1 MGACGHDI
9 TAGML
14 VFDREDFTAYR
25 PGSEPVWLVEE
36 VTGHEERHPVG
47 GTTIYSTYAHVRHAE
62 VHGRD
67 TTPSNSGWTGT
78 KPVGR
83 LVEAA
88 AEDDHTKPGAFRMDR
103 AMVAFLRATRF
114 RGSTSDD
121 YPTVRDLVN
130 AAPYDRHGFLVG
142 ARTVT
147 PHGLRY
153 ELGALSVCLG
163 NLFCDLKAGRMT
175 AFGLEAGGISVTLL
189 DATREA
195 LRTAHSAVRA

>member
-1 MGACGHDI
+1 MGAYGHDI

-25 PGSEPVWLVEE
+25 PGPEPVWLVEK
-36 VTGHEERHPVG
+36 VAGGEERYPVG
-47 GTTIYSTYAHVRHAE
+47 GTTVNSTYAHVRNAE

-67 TTPSNSGWTGT
+67 TAPSNSGWTGT

-88 AEDDHTKPGAFRMDR
+88 AEDDHTKPGTFRMDR

-121 YPTVRDLVN
+121 YPHR
-130 AAPYDRHGFLVG
+130 
-142 ARTVT
+142 AR
-147 PHGLRY
+147 PGERRPLRPARVP
-153 ELGALSVCLG
+153 G
-163 NLFCDLKAGRMT
+163 GR
-175 AFGLEAGGISVTLL
+175 ARSP
-189 DATREA
+189 
-195 LRTAHSAVRA
+195 RTACATSSAPSRSAWATCSATWRQAA

>member
-1 MGACGHDI
+1 MGAYGHDI

-25 PGSEPVWLVEE
+25 PGSEPVWLVEK
-36 VTGHEERHPVG
+36 VTGHEERSPG
-47 GTTIYSTYAHVRHAE
+47 GTTVYSTFAHVRNAE
-62 VHGRD
+62 THGRD
-67 TTPSNSGWTGT
+67 TTPSNSGWSST
-78 KPVGR
+78 KPVRR

-88 AEDDHTKPGAFRMDR
+88 AEDDHTKPGTFRMDR

-114 RGSTSDD
+114 RGCTSDD

-153 ELGALSVCLG
+153 ELGALLICLG
-163 NLFCDLKAGRMT
+163 NLSCDLTAGRMT
-175 AFGLEAGGISVTLL
+175 AADLEAGGISVPLL
-189 DATREA
+189 EATREA
-195 LRTAHSAVRA
+195 LRTADSAARS

>member
-1 MGACGHDI
+1 MGAYGHDI

-25 PGSEPVWLVEE
+25 PGSEPVWLVEK
-36 VTGHEERHPVG
+36 VAGHEERRPG
-47 GTTIYSTYAHVRHAE
+47 GSTVYSRYAHVRNAE
-62 VHGRD
+62 VHGKD
-67 TTPSNSGWTGT
+67 TTPANSGWTAT
-78 KPVGR
+78 KPLGR

-88 AEDDHTKPGAFRMDR
+88 AEDDHTKPGTFRMDR
-103 AMVAFLRATRF
+103 AMVAYLRATRF
-114 RGSTSDD
+114 RGCTSDD

-163 NLFCDLKAGRMT
+163 NLLCDLSAGRMT
-175 AFGLEAGGISVTLL
+175 AADLEAGGISVTLL

-195 LRTAHSAVRA
+195 LRTADSAAQA

>member
-1 MGACGHDI
+1 MGAYGHDI

-25 PGSEPVWLVEE
+25 PGSEPVWLVE
-36 VTGHEERHPVG
+36 
-47 GTTIYSTYAHVRHAE
+47 
-62 VHGRD
+62 
-67 TTPSNSGWTGT
+67 
-78 KPVGR
+78 
-83 LVEAA
+83 AA
-88 AEDDHTKPGAFRMDR
+88 DEDDHTKPGVFRMDR

-121 YPTVRDLVN
+121 FSTVRALVN

-163 NLFCDLKAGRMT
+163 NLFCDLEAGRMT
-175 AFGLEAGGISVTLL
+175 AADLEAGGISVTLL

-195 LRTAHSAVRA
+195 LRTADSAVRA

>member
-1 MGACGHDI
+1 MGAYGHAI

-25 PGSEPVWLVEE
+25 PGSEPVWLVEK
-36 VTGHEERHPVG
+36 VAGHEERSPG
-47 GTTIYSTYAHVRHAE
+47 GTTVYSTYAHVRNAE
-62 VHGRD
+62 VHGKNA
-67 TTPSNSGWTGT
+67 TPSNSGWTGT

-88 AEDDHTKPGAFRMDR
+88 EEDDHTKPGTFRMDR

-114 RGSTSDD
+114 RGCTSDD

-163 NLFCDLKAGRMT
+163 NLFCDLEAGRMT
-175 AFGLEAGGISVTLL
+175 AADLEAGGISAPLL
-189 DATREA
+189 EATREA
-195 LRTAHSAVRA
+195 LRAADSAVWA

>member
-1 MGACGHDI
+1 MGAYGHDI
-9 TAGML
+9 TARML

-25 PGSEPVWLVEE
+25 PDSEPVWLVEK
-36 VTGHEERHPVG
+36 VAGHEERSPG
-47 GTTIYSTYAHVRHAE
+47 GTTVHSTYAHVRNAE
-62 VHGRD
+62 VHGKN
-67 TTPSNSGWTGT
+67 TTPSNSGWTAT

-88 AEDDHTKPGAFRMDR
+88 DEDDHTEPGTFRIDR

-163 NLFCDLKAGRMT
+163 NLFCDLEAGRMT
-175 AFGLEAGGISVTLL
+175 AADLEAGGISVPLL
-189 DATREA
+189 EATREA
-195 LRTAHSAVRA
+195 LRTADSAVRA

>member
-1 MGACGHDI
+1 MGAYGHDI

-14 VFDREDFTAYR
+14 VFDREDFTAYQ
-25 PGSEPVWLVEE
+25 PGSEPVWLVEK
-36 VTGHEERHPVG
+36 VAGHEERSPG
-47 GTTIYSTYAHVRHAE
+47 DTTVYSTYAHLRNAE
-62 VHGRD
+62 VHGKN
-67 TTPSNSGWTGT
+67 TTPSNSGWSAT

-88 AEDDHTKPGAFRMDR
+88 DEDDHTKRGTFRMDR

-142 ARTVT
+142 ARPVT

-163 NLFCDLKAGRMT
+163 NLFCDLEAGRIT
-175 AFGLEAGGISVTLL
+175 AADLEAGGISVPLL
-189 DATREA
+189 EATREA
-195 LRTAHSAVRA
+195 LRTAESAVRA

>member
-1 MGACGHDI
+1 MGAYGHDI
-9 TAGML
+9 AAGML

-25 PGSEPVWLVEE
+25 PGSEPVWLVEK
-36 VTGHEERHPVG
+36 VAGHEEHSPG
-47 GTTIYSTYAHVRHAE
+47 GTTVYSTYAHVRNAE

-88 AEDDHTKPGAFRMDR
+88 DEDDHTKPGTFRMDR

-163 NLFCDLKAGRMT
+163 NLFCDLEAGRIT
-175 AFGLEAGGISVTLL
+175 AADLEAGGISAPLL
-189 DATREA
+189 EATREA
-195 LRTAHSAVRA
+195 LRTADSAVRA

>member
-1 MGACGHDI
+1 MGAYGHDI

-14 VFDREDFTAYR
+14 VFDRDDFTAYR
-25 PGSEPVWLVEE
+25 PGSEPVWLVEK
-36 VTGHEERHPVG
+36 VPGHEERSPG
-47 GTTIYSTYAHVRHAE
+47 GTTVYSTYAHVRNAE
-62 VHGRD
+62 AHGKD

-78 KPVGR
+78 KSVGR

-88 AEDDHTKPGAFRMDR
+88 AEGDHTKPGVFRMDR

-114 RGSTSDD
+114 RGCTSDD

-163 NLFCDLKAGRMT
+163 NLLCDLAAGRMT
-175 AFGLEAGGISVTLL
+175 AADLEAGGISVTLL
-189 DATREA
+189 DATRAA
-195 LRTAHSAVRA
+195 LHTADSAVRA